1 MSDKLANGLDLLSAS
16 ETETI
21 TIGERIGA
29 LLSAGD
35 LVLLL
40 APFGAGKTYLTKGIA
55 AGLGADADE
64 VNSPSFVVINE
75 YTADAAHH
83 QMPIYHADLYR
94 IETPH
99 GLGTV
104 GLEACLQG
112 DGVCIV
118 EWAERAR
125 DWLPQ
130 DRLEIAIEVL
140 GPATRR
146 LRVVPHGAYYAALVD
161 DLAATMVA
169 NRGNDPQPA
178 PI

>member
-1 MSDKLANGLDLLSAS
+1 MDGGQAIGLDLLSAS
-16 ETETI
+16 ETETVA
-21 TIGERIGA
+21 IGRQIGTR
-29 LLSAGD
+29 LRAGD

-75 YTADAAHH
+75 YAADVAHA

-99 GLGTV
+99 DLGTV

-130 DRLEIAIEVL
+130 DRLEIEIDVL
-140 GPATRR
+140 GPSTRR
-146 LRVVPHGAYYAALVD
+146 LRFV
-161 DLAATMVA
+161 
-169 NRGNDPQPA
+169 
-178 PI
+178 